1 MKKMNNLKITNDIIK
16 VNFEHDKENKS
27 IILKW
32 NEEETPQIEA
42 DLYPNFKEP
51 IKWLWFEDIKLMLE
65 WKEGKTIY
73 IFTKYKSEG
82 YATLFYAYDKEE
94 LGFYDFIIEPTGY
107 ISHVLYN
114 NYTTEQTEDIPFK
127 TYYRYES
134 EYNDKMTNRINEIEQ
149 NKKNMEELLKN
160 HYIQIE
166 DLIKVFE
173 LLTEENKEKLIKS
186 VNAYSKECFL
196 NLINEKVNFEYEVK
210 IRYYEK
216 AIMIL
221 KNQQETTETIESE
234 TTSETTSETNDNF
247 LNEEADKLI
256 CKDLNDKT
264 AKKPVDKVKCPCG
277 AVIRKDNI
285 STHQKT
291 KKHINLMK
299 QQKTF
304 KK

>member
-1 MKKMNNLKITNDIIK
+1 MNTQIKNHILKI
-16 VNFEHDKENKS
+16 NFEHDKENKS

-32 NEEETPQIEA
+32 NEEETQQMEA

-51 IKWLWFEDIKLMLE
+51 IKWLWFEDIKQILE

-73 IFTKYKSEG
+73 IFTKYKCEG

-94 LGFYDFIIEPTGY
+94 LGIYDFIMEPTGY

-134 EYNDKMTNRINEIEQ
+134 EYNDKITVQKREKEE
-149 NKKNMEELLKN
+149 NKKHMEEIMKN

-166 DLIKVFE
+166 DLINVYE
-173 LLTEENKEKLIKS
+173 QLNKENQEYLIKYI
-186 VNAYSKECFL
+186 NAYSKECFL
-196 NLINEKVNFEYEVK
+196 TLINNRVNFEYEVK

-221 KNQQETTETIESE
+221 KIQQE
-234 TTSETTSETNDNF
+234 TSETNDDF
-247 LNEEADKLI
+247 LNEEAEKLI

-264 AKKPVDKVKCPCG
+264 PKKPAIKIKCPCG
-277 AVIRKDNI
+277 CFVRRDNI

-291 KKHINLMK
+291 NKHLKLMK
-299 QQKTF
+299 QQETF